1 MPLTKI
7 KLPKKTNTQTNSYTG
22 ASGEVTI
29 DTDKQV
35 IVVHDGSTAGGISLA
50 SEARVN
56 AAFTAANNSTDT
68 WVRNAANAAS
78 SYANSGFSQANTATT
93 NAATADQRAVT
104 SGSYA
109 NSAYLT
115 ANSAGSYANAAFAA
129 ANSSTTVDG
138 IDAVGFRNIPINSQ
152 NTAYTTVLADS
163 GKVIFH
169 PSTDANTRTF
179 TIPANSTVA
188 YPNGTAITFI
198 NMSASNVTIAITDD
212 TMYSSPDGTTGLPMK
227 LTQYGSATA
236 LKMTPTSWLI
246 SGSGLS
252 AVVITQGAIFGY
264 GLNVSD
270 TNLSITNL
278 VSTTGV
284 VATNTTGVGTA
295 RKNLGA
301 AGYGIDKAIFGYSTG
316 GNVSM
321 TNLVSNT
328 GVVSADV
335 TGVGTAREQPSAAG
349 YGTDKAI
356 FGYGAF
362 VSMTNLVSNTGVV
375 ASDTTGV
382 GTARGKS
389 AAAGY
394 GTDKAIFGYGQLGPG
409 TYAPTSITNLV
420 SNTGVVSTDTAG
432 VGTAR
437 QGPAAAG
444 YGTDK
449 AIFGYGYD
457 GTSALSI
464 TNLVSNT
471 GVVASNTTGVGT
483 VRYYSAGAGYGTD
496 KAIFAYGTTS
506 GGTAEVTSLSNLIS
520 NTGVVANDVAGVG
533 TARYGLAAASF
544 G

>member
-68 WVRNAANAAS
+68 WVRSAANAAS

-104 SGSYA
+104 SGV
-109 NSAYLT
+109 
-115 ANSAGSYANAAFAA
+115 YANAAFAA

-152 NTAYTTVLADS
+152 NTAYTAVLADS

-169 PSTDANTRTF
+169 PETDANTRTF

-198 NMSASNVTIAITDD
+198 NMSSANVTITLATD
-212 TMYSSPDGTTGLPMK
+212 TMYSSPDGTTGSKVLS
-227 LTQYGSATA
+227 QYGSATA
-236 LKMTPTSWLI
+236 LKMTPTSWLL

-252 AVVITQGAIFGY
+252 AVVITQRAIFGY
-264 GLNVSD
+264 GQNSSYVSV
-270 TNLSITNL
+270 SMTNL

-284 VATNTTGVGTA
+284 VATDTTGVGTSRNYLA
-295 RKNLGA
+295 
-301 AGYGIDKAIFGYSTG
+301 
-316 GNVSM
+316 
-321 TNLVSNT
+321 
-328 GVVSADV
+328 
-335 TGVGTAREQPSAAG
+335 AAG

-356 FGYGAF
+356 FGFGAAGPTS
-362 VSMTNLVSNTGVV
+362 VSITNLVSNAGVV
-375 ASDTTGV
+375 ATDTAGV
-382 GTARGKS
+382 GTGRYGL

-394 GTDKAIFGYGQLGPG
+394 GTDKAIFGYGSNNSGDQ
-409 TYAPTSITNLV
+409 SITNLV
-420 SNTGVVSTDTAG
+420 SNTGVVATDTAG
-432 VGTAR
+432 VGQIR
-437 QGPAAAG
+437 PDLAAAG

-449 AIFGYGYD
+449 AIFGYGWRS
-457 GTSALSI
+457 GPISI

-471 GVVASNTTGVGT
+471 GVVSGDVTGVGT
-483 VRYYSAGAGYGTD
+483 ARQGLAAAGYGGD
-496 KAIFAYGTTS
+496 KAIFGYGGY
-506 GGTAEVTSLSNLIS
+506 GGGVTNLVS
-520 NTGVVANDVAGVG
+520 NTGVVATDTAGVGTSRSYLAASTYGNDKAIFGYGGAHLSMTNLVSNTGVVATDTTGVG
-533 TARYGLAAASF
+533 TARAGLAAASF
-544 G
+544 A